1 MPEKIPANIADGL
14 EAELAGLEARIAAV
28 SATDP
33 DDERIDGW
41 QRRIAE
47 VNERLGRKRKPK
59 AKTEKRPAAN
69 GVATEKRPG

>member
-14 EAELAGLEARIAAV
+14 QAELAGLEARIAAV

-41 QRRIAE
+41 QRRIVE
-47 VNERLGRKRKPK
+47 VKGRLGQGPKRK
-59 AKTEKRPAAN
+59 AKTEKRPTTT
-69 GVATEKRPG
+69 TEKRPG